1 MPQPTA
7 SVDWKGL
14 LLEAGTRLEDRWDEL
29 RRAVW
34 RELGGGIG
42 PVTILPYRGHG
53 DAGRLWL
60 RGRVL
65 ESKEGRLVTPQAPAG
80 TAWDNLVRMLHRFET
95 DEVPHARV
103 QARFGERWSEVTA
116 DEEGYFEVAFDALG
130 ALEPDPP
137 AGQRWREV
145 ALELLAPLP
154 PGPPGDGDPVRA
166 TAQVLTP
173 PATAR
178 LGVIS
183 DVDDTILQTGATDL
197 VRNWRTIL
205 LHSAESRIPF
215 RGVAAF
221 YRALERGTGAE
232 PINPIF
238 YVSSSP
244 WNLYDLLKRFMEV
257 HGIPA
262 GPMYLR
268 DFGLDRT
275 KLVTGSHE
283 RHKLEAIERLFAFY
297 PALSFVLVGD
307 SGQHDA
313 AIYAEL
319 VRRHPGRVRAV
330 YIRDVTASEETDQE
344 AHALL
349 EAVRRAGTRVTFCS
363 DLLEAAADAA
373 NQGWITADAVAEV
386 RREIDATAVT
396 A

>member
-1 MPQPTA
+1 MPQETA
-7 SVDWKGL
+7 GVDWKAL
-14 LLEAGTRLEDRWDEL
+14 LLDAGSRLESRWDEL
-29 RRAVW
+29 RHAVQT
-34 RELGGGIG
+34 ELGWLG

-53 DAGRLWL
+53 DVGRLWL

-65 ESKEGRLVTPQAPAG
+65 ESKGLEKPRPDAG
-80 TAWDNLVRMLHRFET
+80 AWDNLLRMLHRFET

-103 QARFGERWSEVTA
+103 RASVGARRSEVTA

-130 ALEPDPP
+130 SLEHDPP
-137 AGQRWREV
+137 TSQRWREV
-145 ALELLAPLP
+145 ALELVEPWP
-154 PGPPGDGDPVRA
+154 PDQPGPVRA
-166 TAQVLTP
+166 TAKVLTP
-173 PATAR
+173 PISAR

-183 DVDDTILQTGATDL
+183 DVDDTIIKTGAYDL

-232 PINPIF
+232 PVNPIF

-244 WNLYDLLKRFMEV
+244 WNLYDLLERFMEV

-275 KLVTGSHE
+275 KLFTGSH
-283 RHKLEAIERLFAFY
+283 RNHKLGVIERLFAFY
-297 PALSFVLVGD
+297 PQLAFILVGD

-313 AIYAEL
+313 AIYAEV
-319 VRRHPGRVRAV
+319 VRRHPGRVLAV
-330 YIRDVTASEETDQE
+330 YIRDVTESEEADRE
-344 AHALL
+344 AGTLL
-349 EAVRRAGTRVTFCS
+349 EEVRRAGTRATFCP

-373 NQGWITADAVAEV
+373 GQGWISSAAVEEV
-386 RREIDATAVT
+386 RREVAAAAVDGPST
-396 A
+396 